1 VNETVAFPPALQ
13 EATDRLIHALLGS
26 GSFLAY
32 QGSLAQLESDS
43 QARGLLERLSMLQV
57 ALRGKQGAGQINQAD
72 IEELRAV
79 QSKVRVHPAIIEYA
93 QSQQGA
99 ADVLREVNQE
109 IRQVLGM
116 DFAALARSN
125 TC

>member
-1 VNETVAFPPALQ
+1 MNETVAFPPALH

-32 QGSLAQLESDS
+32 QRSLAQLESDS
-43 QARGLLERLSMLQV
+43 QARSLLERLSMLQV
-57 ALRGKQGAGQINQAD
+57 ELRGKQGAGRINQAD

-79 QSKVRVHPAIIEYA
+79 QGKVRVHPAIIEYA

-99 ADVLREVNQE
+99 VDVLREVNHE
-109 IRQVLGM
+109 ISQVLGA
-116 DFAALARSN
+116 DFAALARSS